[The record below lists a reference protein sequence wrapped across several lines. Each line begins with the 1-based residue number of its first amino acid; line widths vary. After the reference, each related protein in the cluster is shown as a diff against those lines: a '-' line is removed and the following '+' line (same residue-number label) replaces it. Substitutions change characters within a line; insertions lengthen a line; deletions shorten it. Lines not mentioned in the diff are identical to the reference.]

1 MTSKSNDDDEEE
13 IPQVA
18 VMPVIPSIA
27 SSKEAEAVEDEAQD
41 EERGEYCDDCDTF
54 TVYEKNGKMSCFQ
67 CGAQMESSSLVNA
80 TEFNADGQV
89 RLYSNQPHNNNNNK
103 NHTGNG
109 TIRRCEFQS
118 CLRRKSEIGSA

>member
-1 MTSKSNDDDEEE
+1 MTSKSNDDDEEQ

-18 VMPVIPSIA
+18 VVPVMPSIA
-27 SSKEAEAVEDEAQD
+27 TKEAEAAAEDQD

-89 RLYSNQPHNNNNNK
+89 RL
-103 NHTGNG
+103 
-109 TIRRCEFQS
+109 
-118 CLRRKSEIGSA
+118 

>member
-1 MTSKSNDDDEEE
+1 MTSKSNDDDEEA

-18 VMPVIPSIA
+18 VVPVMPSIA
-27 SSKEAEAVEDEAQD
+27 STKEAEAEDE
-41 EERGEYCDDCDTF
+41 EIGEYCDDCDTF

-89 RLYSNQPHNNNNNK
+89 RV
-103 NHTGNG
+103 
-109 TIRRCEFQS
+109 
-118 CLRRKSEIGSA
+118 

>member
-1 MTSKSNDDDEEE
+1 MTSKSNDDDEEQ

-18 VMPVIPSIA
+18 VVPVMPSIA
-27 SSKEAEAVEDEAQD
+27 STKEAEAEDE
-41 EERGEYCDDCDTF
+41 EIGEYCDDCDTF

-89 RLYSNQPHNNNNNK
+89 RV
-103 NHTGNG
+103 
-109 TIRRCEFQS
+109 
-118 CLRRKSEIGSA
+118 

>member
-1 MTSKSNDDDEEE
+1 MTSKSNDDEEE
-13 IPQVA
+13 AIPQVA
-18 VMPVIPSIA
+18 VVPVMPSIA
-27 SSKEAEAVEDEAQD
+27 TKEAEAEDE
-41 EERGEYCDDCDTF
+41 EIGEYCDDCDTF

-89 RLYSNQPHNNNNNK
+89 RVSNQQHNNNDNNSL
-103 NHTGNG
+103 NSTTTGNG

-118 CLRRKSEIGSA
+118 SLRRKS

>member
-1 MTSKSNDDDEEE
+1 MTSKSNDDDEEA

-18 VMPVIPSIA
+18 VVPVMPSVAS
-27 SSKEAEAVEDEAQD
+27 SSKEAEAED

-67 CGAQMESSSLVNA
+67 CGAQIESSSLVNA

-89 RLYSNQPHNNNNNK
+89 RL
-103 NHTGNG
+103 
-109 TIRRCEFQS
+109 
-118 CLRRKSEIGSA
+118 